1 MEQKY
6 EVLYTDEAAD
16 MLVEIQDRRVQR
28 KLADMVDS
36 LAELPESRGKAL
48 LRDLFGFRS
57 IRAIGQRYRI
67 VYMVDTTSLQ
77 VTVVGI
83 GIRKDGDRGDIY
95 EKMRRA
101 IQSTKP
107 RRS

>member
-6 EVLYTDEAAD
+6 EVLYTDDAAD
-16 MLVEIQDRRVQR
+16 MLAEIQDRRVQR

-57 IRAIGQRYRI
+57 LRAIGQRYRI
-67 VYMVDTTSLQ
+67 VYMVDTVSLQ
-77 VTVVGI
+77 VVIVGL
-83 GIRKDGDRGDIY
+83 GIRKDGDRRDIY
-95 EKMRRA
+95 EKVRRV
-101 IQSTKP
+101 IQSSKP
-107 RRS
+107 RRP

>member
-1 MEQKY
+1 MEQEY

-16 MLVEIQDRRVQR
+16 MLAEIQDRRVQR

-36 LAELPESRGKAL
+36 LAESPESRGKAL

-67 VYMVDTTSLQ
+67 VYMVDTASLQ
-77 VTVVGI
+77 AIIVGV

-95 EKMRRA
+95 EKMRRV
-101 IQSTKP
+101 IQSNKL
-107 RRS
+107 RRP